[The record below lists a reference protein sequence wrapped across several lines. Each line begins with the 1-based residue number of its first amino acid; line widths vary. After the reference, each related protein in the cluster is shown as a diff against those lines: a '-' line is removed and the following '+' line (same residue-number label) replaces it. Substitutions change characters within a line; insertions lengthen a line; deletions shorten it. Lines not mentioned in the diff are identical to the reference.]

1 MRKITNFCI
10 GNLIEIATDD
20 TCISWTKLSVASHFP
35 DFLSAAEMGE
45 IVDQLSQQP
54 FETVQCLAYK
64 LGFTRGEFTEKSQG
78 RSIKD
83 LLFFLLLE
91 WKRRSPTN
99 TKQSLAL
106 LLMSCGHYTE
116 ALRLDPTCMFWCMD
130 YTLIFLQSRSH
141 SMTCLCHIPY
151 LLDQMPLSISC
162 HSWIVTAP
170 PDMLNESHCSRIV
183 AAPLDVLNKIVAAFE
198 Y

>member
-1 MRKITNFCI
+1 
-10 GNLIEIATDD
+10 
-20 TCISWTKLSVASHFP
+20 
-35 DFLSAAEMGE
+35 MGE
-45 IVDQLSQQP
+45 IVDRLSQQP
-54 FETVQCLAYK
+54 FETVQSLAYQ

-130 YTLIFLQSRSH
+130 CMLILWS
-141 SMTCLCHIPY
+141 
-151 LLDQMPLSISC
+151 
-162 HSWIVTAP
+162 
-170 PDMLNESHCSRIV
+170 
-183 AAPLDVLNKIVAAFE
+183 
-198 Y
+198 